1 MKPARIHIDLRRQ
14 ADDSYDVLVGIP
26 LPEAIEDIVRKSGG
40 GKVFVITDSNVAR
53 HYARAVGRSLRVR
66 GKRTEIL
73 VVPAGEKSKSRT
85 MKARLENLLLAAGAG
100 RDSLIIALGGGMVG
114 DLAGFVA
121 ATLFRG
127 VSYVQIPTT
136 LLAQVDSSV
145 GGKVAVDHPLGKNL
159 LGSFYQ
165 PSRVYIDSAFLRT
178 LPPREIRNGIAEIV
192 KYASILDRKFFSLL
206 ESIPSTGATGESQ
219 LVLNMI
225 QRCCLLKKSVVEQDE
240 READR
245 RRILNFGHT
254 IGHALESLSRY
265 RISHGEAVA
274 SGMVAEARI
283 SASLG
288 MIPQQEVVRLERL
301 LGRFGLPTEIPARFD
316 INRLFSLTR
325 LDKKAR
331 GGVVEYTLL
340 EKIGKGVTGVRL
352 SPSRARSLYR
362 AGLSV
367 RPG

>member
-1 MKPARIHIDLRRQ
+1 MKPVAIHIGLRRVV
-14 ADDSYDVLVGIP
+14 DDSYDILIGIP
-26 LPEAIEDIVRKSGG
+26 LARAIEDIVRISGG
-40 GKVFVITDSNVAR
+40 GKAFVITDTNVAR
-53 HYARAVGRSLRVR
+53 RYARAVDRSLRVR
-66 GKRTEIL
+66 GKRCKIL
-73 VVPAGEKSKSRT
+73 VVPPGEKSKSRGI
-85 MKARLENLLLAAGAG
+85 KARLENLLLSAGAG

-127 VSYVQIPTT
+127 VPYVQIPTT
-136 LLAQVDSSV
+136 LIAQVDSSV

-159 LGSFYQ
+159 LGAFYQ
-165 PSRVYIDSAFLRT
+165 PKRVYIDRAFLRT

-192 KYASILDRKFFSLL
+192 KYAAILDRRLFSVL
-206 ESIPSTGATGESQ
+206 ESSSTGDAARNSASI
-219 LVLNMI
+219 LNI
-225 QRCCLLKKSVVEQDE
+225 IKRCCILKKSVVEEDE

-274 SGMVAEARI
+274 RGMVAEAMI
-283 SASLG
+283 AAGLG
-288 MIPQQEVVRLERL
+288 MISKNEVARLERL
-301 LGRFGLPTEIPARFD
+301 LQIYGLPTD
-316 INRLFSLTR
+316 ISAHVDLNRLFNMTR
-325 LDKKAR
+325 RDKKAR

-352 SPSRARSLYR
+352 SPSRARSLFR
-362 AGLSV
+362 AGLSK
-367 RPG
+367 RPR